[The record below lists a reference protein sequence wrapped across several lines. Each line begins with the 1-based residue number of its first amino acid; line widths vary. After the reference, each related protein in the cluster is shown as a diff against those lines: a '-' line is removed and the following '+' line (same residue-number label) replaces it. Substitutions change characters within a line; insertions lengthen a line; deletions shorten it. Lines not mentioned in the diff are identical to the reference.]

1 MRFFKFSLITL
12 ALLSA
17 LGATPSFAKKNAPYV
32 TEEKGHAT
40 WRTTFDK
47 RMKTPAEHWEYANK
61 LREKG
66 RLKKA
71 DRLMLYL
78 VNRWPNSKEAPQAQ
92 RARAD
97 MFYERGEYKKA
108 FTAYQY
114 LVDNYSSRMR
124 DYNSVLEAQFKI
136 ASKIMKKRRLRWLFG
151 GYKSPEYA
159 VDYFEQ
165 IIRNGPQWER
175 ATEAQFLIGQAYQ
188 EAEELE
194 EAIAAYGVLLYR
206 YPESSLAEDAAWQR
220 ILCLDELRK
229 EYPNNLDI
237 LDKIV
242 LATTVFLTIYPETDR
257 RDEVIQ
263 LRNNLYEVKAQKAF
277 DIGTFY
283 EKVPKN
289 SKAALLS
296 YKKMI
301 EEFPKSR
308 LVPDAQKRVEELEKK
323 IHPPENPS
331 KPTEK
336 EKTDDEA
343 Q

>member
-1 MRFFKFSLITL
+1 MTL

-32 TEEKGHAT
+32 AEEKGRAT

-47 RMKTPAEHWEYANK
+47 RMHTPEEQWDYANK
-61 LREKG
+61 LRENG

-78 VNRWPNSKEAPQAQ
+78 VNRWPNSKEAPAAQ

-97 MFYERGEYKKA
+97 MFYERGENKKA
-108 FTAYQY
+108 FEAYQY
-114 LVDNYSSRMR
+114 LIDNYSSRMK

-136 ASKIMKKRRLRWLFG
+136 AVEFMEKRRMRWLFG

-165 IIRNGPQWER
+165 IIRNGPQWEK
-175 ATEAQFLIGQAYQ
+175 ATKAQFLIGQAYQ
-188 EAEELE
+188 RADELE
-194 EAIAAYGVLLYR
+194 NAIAAYGVLLYR
-206 YPESSLAEDAAWQR
+206 YPESPLAEDAAWQR
-220 ILCLDELRK
+220 ILSLDELRK

-242 LATTVFLTIYPETDR
+242 LATTVFLSTYPETER

-263 LRNNLYEVKAQKAF
+263 LRNSLYEVKAQKAF
-277 DIGTFY
+277 DIGVFY

-296 YKKMI
+296 YQKMI
-301 EEFPKSR
+301 EEYPKSR
-308 LVPDAQKRVEELEKK
+308 LVPDAQERIAELEKK
-323 IHPPENPS
+323 INPPEDSSEP
-331 KPTEK
+331 KEK
-336 EKTDDEA
+336 EKTDEEA
-343 Q
+343 R